1 MYFIFMLAEH
11 LHKTLDEIMDL
22 TTLEIEGWSAYFDIK
37 NERMKK

>member
-1 MYFIFMLAEH
+1 MLAEH